1 MLFRSSIAR
10 PTNALA
16 YASTETSR
24 LNRKTQGQDGVAC
37 SFLVRLFHPLQ
48 HAGLSRR
55 TPREHSNRCT
65 TGSIKE
71 DVKRKSFSASW
82 KPRKVSASSPLPL
95 CGCLEAYRA
104 YVGEM

>member
-1 MLFRSSIAR
+1 MEFAF
-10 PTNALA
+10 
-16 YASTETSR
+16 
-24 LNRKTQGQDGVAC
+24 

-55 TPREHSNRCT
+55 TPRRDSNGRT
-65 TGSIKE
+65 NGSIKE

-104 YVGEM
+104 YVGEMFRCRGHRFPNLPFPLIR